1 MAKKHGRERASEIE
15 RIARII
21 CVAMGDEPDALRSGY
36 LPYQHPN
43 GGWQVPDDP
52 GIHMGWMR
60 YWRAAVAV
68 YTDAE
73 FMAQFVNGD

>member
-1 MAKKHGRERASEIE
+1 MAKKYGPERAREIE

-21 CVAMGDEPDALRSGY
+21 CVAMGDNPDALQSSY
-36 LPYQHPN
+36 VPYQTPT
-43 GGWQVPDDP
+43 GVWQVADDA
-52 GIHMGWMR
+52 GIHLGWMR

-73 FMAQFVNGD
+73 FMAQFANGD